1 MGNKETFLRDPPA
14 QSRFGPWFYETKLNA
29 LGDIP
34 FVGILS
40 FFVAFAAIQLLLSF
54 GLISQISNIRD
65 KKERSQYMKRTFI
78 RYASMFFMIFLG
90 WAILAANFSYTW
102 KEDELEG
109 VFPYRAGSSQHV
121 HATIGVHVG
130 LRGLNITLLGEPK
143 EQDCQLIQWN
153 EQYLWSEGQNE
164 LGGWLQGRFGFG
176 PYSNLLAQQFRAGQ
190 WRGTPIP
197 ILEVLEWFTI
207 DGELIRWNRWF
218 ISGGYYCHIFLWL
231 AFTFWA
237 MTIVVTFINAQTG
250 ALWLALTGVSM
261 WFAAALYHGLTE
273 MAEPTLRI
281 PFDNRFL
288 EPKFGWA
295 FHMTLALGVIVNVL
309 GLALYAGYR
318 YLGFNDSA
326 FVLSFADHKSVTD
339 TKMAAIAAQ
348 YEERMQLEDVTTT
361 TTATSAPAGTDSGN
375 GFSSAPDTN
384 AIQPRR
390 GFQQTR
396 RSVRNPFARG
406 YSVMNSGTSRR
417 GSQPFAGSTR
427 SQRGSASSVGS
438 GGHERAV
445 HFAEET
451 PYSFD
456 NAPSHY
462 GSGMRARSSR
472 RTKKVFGRPANP
484 TSERGQRSV
493 RHKDTFEA
501 TADVLRSMG
510 NDGLGTLDEDPTED
524 SDGVVYNVTDDHQD
538 DNDDDVGVEAVDLD
552 DALARRDSH
561 GQGQPSSHQETAI

>member
-1 MGNKETFLRDPPA
+1 
-14 QSRFGPWFYETKLNA
+14 
-29 LGDIP
+29 
-34 FVGILS
+34 
-40 FFVAFAAIQLLLSF
+40 
-54 GLISQISNIRD
+54 
-65 KKERSQYMKRTFI
+65 
-78 RYASMFFMIFLG
+78 
-90 WAILAANFSYTW
+90 
-102 KEDELEG
+102 
-109 VFPYRAGSSQHV
+109 
-121 HATIGVHVG
+121 
-130 LRGLNITLLGEPK
+130 
-143 EQDCQLIQWN
+143 
-153 EQYLWSEGQNE
+153 
-164 LGGWLQGRFGFG
+164 
-176 PYSNLLAQQFRAGQ
+176 
-190 WRGTPIP
+190 
-197 ILEVLEWFTI
+197 
-207 DGELIRWNRWF
+207 
-218 ISGGYYCHIFLWL
+218 
-231 AFTFWA
+231 
-237 MTIVVTFINAQTG
+237 
-250 ALWLALTGVSM
+250 
-261 WFAAALYHGLTE
+261 
-273 MAEPTLRI
+273 
-281 PFDNRFL
+281 
-288 EPKFGWA
+288 
-295 FHMTLALGVIVNVL
+295 
-309 GLALYAGYR
+309 
-318 YLGFNDSA
+318 
-326 FVLSFADHKSVTD
+326 
-339 TKMAAIAAQ
+339 MAAIAAQ